1 MNKKFSLFTWVI
13 VLLAIAALAGCSGIS
28 GPGGSG
34 AEPTEVPVVKA
45 PTGIIAEGKIVPNE
59 SVDLAFG
66 GSGKVDE
73 VLFEEGDQVKAGDVI
88 ARLGNRE
95 QLESAIAGAELEL
108 LTAQQS
114 RADLVQFAEEE
125 AIGLLKKISIVTKA
139 VRDAD
144 YQLKNYTPPTSQK
157 NLDPYEAVELTKEE
171 LDAAR
176 DAFEPYKNRSESDS
190 TREFYKEAL
199 DDAQSEYNAAVRRL
213 QLVIDLEA
221 AESELDKTLE
231 DYEKI
236 KDGPDLDDVEAA
248 DARIAAAEAAL
259 ASAQAERDRLDLVAT
274 IDGEIVTMDLIEG
287 QQVAAGVPV
296 LTLADFSQWYAETD
310 NLTEI
315 EVVNI
320 TLGQQAEVVP
330 DALPDLT
337 LAGEVE
343 SINEFAEEKRGDV
356 TYTVRILLKEFDPR
370 LRWGMTVLITFAE

>member
-1 MNKKFSLFTWVI
+1 
-13 VLLAIAALAGCSGIS
+13 
-28 GPGGSG
+28 
-34 AEPTEVPVVKA
+34 
-45 PTGIIAEGKIVPNE
+45 
-59 SVDLAFG
+59 
-66 GSGKVDE
+66 
-73 VLFEEGDQVKAGDVI
+73 
-88 ARLGNRE
+88 
-95 QLESAIAGAELEL
+95 
-108 LTAQQS
+108 
-114 RADLVQFAEEE
+114 
-125 AIGLLKKISIVTKA
+125 
-139 VRDAD
+139 
-144 YQLKNYTPPTSQK
+144 
-157 NLDPYEAVELTKEE
+157 
-171 LDAAR
+171 
-176 DAFEPYKNRSESDS
+176 
-190 TREFYKEAL
+190 
-199 DDAQSEYNAAVRRL
+199 
-213 QLVIDLEA
+213 LVIDLEA